1 MARSTGMLLTGTF
14 ERDTRNM
21 KRLPIL
27 LTSALALAMLAMA
40 GCSKPQPEE
49 PPPPKPV
56 TTKKIE
62 FPAPTN
68 LTSAQPA
75 VSLAE
80 PATGETAAVAEPQ
93 EDSPQ
98 AMAAQVKG
106 FETDYANTPDF
117 QKRVVIIY
125 NLSSVDSPDTID
137 AIGRLFLGE
146 KDKEL
151 KIELVNSL
159 LDIDGQND
167 KKLAIL
173 STAIR
178 GDQPKDVRLEG
189 IDGMGDTEDKRAI
202 QILQGMLTDPDEEI
216 REAAQDTIDQLQ
228 TDVAQPPTAPLTGAQ
243 PAK

>member
-1 MARSTGMLLTGTF
+1 MKHLQMIITST
-14 ERDTRNM
+14 
-21 KRLPIL
+21 
-27 LTSALALAMLAMA
+27 LALAMLVLV
-40 GCSKPQPEE
+40 GCSKPEPEE
-49 PPPPKPV
+49 SVPPKPV

-68 LTSAQPA
+68 LPSAQPA
-75 VSLAE
+75 VSATPATTAE
-80 PATGETAAVAEPQ
+80 PATAVAPEAA
-93 EDSPQ
+93 EDTPE
-98 AMAAQVKG
+98 ALAAQVKQ
-106 FETDYANTPDF
+106 FETDYQNTPDF

-137 AIGRLFLGE
+137 SIGRLFLNE

-173 STAIR
+173 STAVR

-202 QILQGMLTDPDEEI
+202 QVLQGMLTDPDEDI

-228 TDVAQPPTAPLTGAQ
+228 TDVAQPQPTGQMPAQPQPQGQIPAQ

>member
-1 MARSTGMLLTGTF
+1 
-14 ERDTRNM
+14 M
-21 KRLPIL
+21 KRLQIII
-27 LTSALALAMLAMA
+27 TSALALAMLALG
-40 GCSKPQPEE
+40 GCSKPETEE
-49 PPPPKPV
+49 IPPPPKTV
-56 TTKKIE
+56 TAKPIE
-62 FPAPTN
+62 LPAPTN
-68 LTSAQPA
+68 ESTAAPA
-75 VSLAE
+75 VSA
-80 PATGETAAVAEPQ
+80 PSATTDTNAAASQ
-93 EDSPQ
+93 EDSPE
-98 AMAAQVKG
+98 ALAAQAKQ
-106 FETDYANTPDF
+106 FETDYQNTPDF

-125 NLSSVDSPDTID
+125 NLSSVDYPDTID
-137 AIGRLFLGE
+137 VIGRLFLNE

-202 QILQGMLTDPDEEI
+202 QRLQALTTDPDEDI
-216 REAAQDTIDQLQ
+216 REGAQDTIDQLQ
-228 TDVAQPPTAPLTGAQ
+228 TDVTQPQTPVQMPAVLPGQPQPQ